1 MESALLLGE
10 LQEGPGCGA
19 GCCAVGGPGGGRR
32 TQRDPQPQP
41 SRRPVI
47 WCLLVFRVV
56 SFSYLLGCENSNM
69 YPNGACFGELS
80 CHPRLHWNQAPA
92 KHCVASLA
100 SVCSG

>member
-1 MESALLLGE
+1 MWGWLLC
-10 LQEGPGCGA
+10 CGGA
-19 GCCAVGGPGGGRR
+19 QGGG
-32 TQRDPQPQP
+32 QKDPEGSPASAKP
-41 SRRPVI
+41 SSCDLVPLGF
-47 WCLLVFRVV
+47 WGCLI
-56 SFSYLLGCENSNM
+56 SYLLGCENSNM